1 MQSDEET
8 LEYRSRTRLVDEVA
22 QVLRERIY
30 AGRYGAGEPLRQEH
44 LAADLRVSRTPLRE
58 AIRVLEREGLLHS
71 EPGRGVR
78 VVTADLA
85 TLLDA
90 YALRE
95 VVDGL
100 AARLAAERAG
110 EEDVARLRELVREQ
124 RATLDPFDPGA
135 YTLSNVSFHATVT
148 ELAANAFLRGELPLM
163 RLTSQVFTPVDLIGA
178 DHARLAVD
186 QHAAIVQAI
195 AAGDGPEA
203 ELRAR
208 AHIRSTITRLQGG
221 ER

>member
-1 MQSDEET
+1 MRGGET

-22 QVLRERIY
+22 QILRERIY
-30 AGRYGAGEPLRQEH
+30 AGRYAAGEPLRQEH

-78 VVTADLA
+78 VVSADLA
-85 TLLDA
+85 TLLEA

-100 AARLAAERAG
+100 AARLAAERASAA
-110 EEDVARLRELVREQ
+110 DVERLGGLVQAQ
-124 RATLDPFDPGA
+124 RAMLDPFDAGA
-135 YTLSNVSFHATVT
+135 YTLTNVEFHATVT
-148 ELAANAFLRGELPLM
+148 EIAGNAFLRGELPLM
-163 RLTSQVFTPVDLIGA
+163 RLTSQVFAPVDLIGER
-178 DHARLAVD
+178 HARLAVD
-186 QHAAIVQAI
+186 QHAEIAAAI
-195 AAGDGPEA
+195 AGGDGAEA
-203 ELRAR
+203 ERCAR
-208 AHIRSTITRLQGG
+208 AHIRSTITRLHGG

>member
-1 MQSDEET
+1 MQSEQET

-30 AGRYGAGEPLRQEH
+30 AGRYTAGEPLRQEH

-78 VVTADLA
+78 VVTADLV

-100 AARLAAERAG
+100 AARLAAENAG
-110 EEDVARLRELVREQ
+110 RRDIARLRELVECQ
-124 RATLDPFDPGA
+124 RATLESFDAGA
-135 YTLSNVSFHATVT
+135 YTLSNVEFHAEVT
-148 ELAANAFLRGELPLM
+148 EVAGNAFLKSELPLM
-163 RLTSQVFTPVDLIGA
+163 RLTSQVFAPVDLIGER
-178 DHARLAVD
+178 HARLAVD
-186 QHAAIVQAI
+186 QHAEIVQAI

-203 ELRAR
+203 ERLAR
-208 AHIRSTITRLQGG
+208 AHIRSTITRLEGG

>member
-1 MQSDEET
+1 MQGEEET

-78 VVTADLA
+78 VVTADRA

-110 EEDVARLRELVREQ
+110 EPEAARLRELVAQQ
-124 RATLDPFDPGA
+124 RATLDPFDAGA
-135 YTLSNVSFHATVT
+135 YTLSNVAFHATVT
-148 ELAANAFLRGELPLM
+148 EIAANAFLQGELPLM

-178 DHARLAVD
+178 VHARLAVD

-203 ELRAR
+203 ERRAR
-208 AHIRSTITRLQGG
+208 AHIRSTITRLEGG